1 MVVYGGFIMKKLVVC
16 DVDGTL
22 LPRGEDKISD
32 EVLAAIRSLE
42 NKNIVFA
49 AASGR
54 QYSELF
60 DIFRGHGD
68 MYYICADG
76 GAVIYRGEVLYKK
89 PIPDFA
95 VRSVFEKSKLVFHTP
110 FKTYYRD
117 LALGAVMAARY
128 KDYAVHSCDLS
139 EVHDVIKISKLGAE
153 YSEAPP
159 CTFEVYKSS
168 EWTDWISVGAGK
180 GAAVEYMQRRLK
192 VGFRET
198 AVFGDNLND
207 LSMLRRAA
215 NKYIM
220 KDAVHRMNLPGAVI
234 VEDIARALEE
244 I

>member
-1 MVVYGGFIMKKLVVC
+1 MKKLVVC

-32 EVLAAIRSLE
+32 GVLSAIRGLE

-60 DIFRGHGD
+60 DIFRGLCD

-89 PIPDFA
+89 SIPDFA
-95 VRSVFEKSKLVFHTP
+95 IRSVFDKPKLVFHTP
-110 FKTYYRD
+110 FKSYYRD
-117 LALGAVMAARY
+117 SALGAVMAARY
-128 KDYAVHSCDLS
+128 SGAAEYTCDLS
-139 EVHDVIKISKLGAE
+139 NLYDVIKISKFGAE

-159 CTFEVYKSS
+159 CSFEVYKNS
-168 EWTDWISVGAGK
+168 EWTDWISAGAGK
-180 GAAVEYMQRRLK
+180 GAAVEYLQSRLK

-198 AVFGDNLND
+198 AAFGDNLND

-215 NKYIM
+215 YKYIM
-220 KDAVHRMNLPGAVI
+220 KKAVHRLNIPGGVA

-244 I
+244 ILIKP

>member
-1 MVVYGGFIMKKLVVC
+1 MVGLVAC

-32 EVLAAIRSLE
+32 GVLAAIRGLE

-54 QYSELF
+54 QYGELF
-60 DIFRGHGD
+60 DIFRGLCD

-89 PIPDFA
+89 PMLDFA
-95 VRSVFEKSKLVFHTP
+95 VRSVFDKPKLVFHTP
-110 FKTYYRD
+110 FKSYYRD
-117 LALGAVMAARY
+117 SALGAVMVARY
-128 KDYAVHSCDLS
+128 KNYAEHICDLS
-139 EVHDVIKISKLGAE
+139 DLSDVIKISKLGAV

-159 CTFEVYKSS
+159 CTFEVYKNN
-168 EWTDWISVGAGK
+168 EWTDWISAGAGK
-180 GAAVEYMQRRLK
+180 GAAVEYLQSRLK

-198 AVFGDNLND
+198 AAFGDNIND

-215 NKYIM
+215 HKYIM
-220 KDAVHRMNLPGAVI
+220 KEAVHRLNIPGAVI
-234 VEDIARALEE
+234 VEDIARAIGE

>member
-1 MVVYGGFIMKKLVVC
+1 MIGLVVC

-32 EVLAAIRSLE
+32 GVLAAIRGLE

-54 QYSELF
+54 QYGELF
-60 DIFRGHGD
+60 DIFRGYGE

-76 GAVIYRGEVLYKK
+76 GAVICRGEVLYKK

-95 VRSVFEKSKLVFHTP
+95 VRRVFDKSKLVFHTP
-110 FKTYYRD
+110 FKSFYRD
-117 LALGAVMAARY
+117 SALGMVMAARY
-128 KDYAVHSCDLS
+128 KSYAELICDLS
-139 EVHDVIKISKLGAE
+139 DLSDVIKISKFGAA

-159 CTFEVYKSS
+159 CSFEVYKNN
-168 EWTDWISVGAGK
+168 EWTDWISAGAGK
-180 GAAVEYMQRRLK
+180 GAAVEYLQSRLK
-192 VGFRET
+192 IGYRET
-198 AVFGDNLND
+198 AVFGDNFND

-220 KDAVHRMNLPGAVI
+220 KEAACGLNIPGAVT
-234 VEDIARALEE
+234 VGDIARAIGE